1 MKAHRGVKVL
11 AGAFVVTSL
20 VFAAC
25 ATANRAAVKG
35 TSADSGRALAAGDF
49 EKAIEIQKQ
58 RYRSDPRDKKLLAEY
73 IRTVEEGKKAADL
86 ALRRG
91 SYGTASGTYRILL
104 DGWDGFSAFAAKL
117 TFRRAELEAGLK
129 SCLIAQWGVQYG
141 QELRAGRYD
150 KALAVYQA
158 GLKEYP
164 GNKTLGAAYAGAV
177 DELEA
182 IGRKALAARDYA
194 LAGRVDALL
203 LRNFASFDGLAA
215 RPGVS
220 REKLAEA
227 IELCRS
233 SLTKNGLAEYRKGN
247 LEKAISTWESL
258 LTFDPKNAE
267 IRKAVE
273 TAKAQLAKI
282 KSMAPGAGRGPS
294 NSRADK
300 SQPGSAFPST

>member
-1 MKAHRGVKVL
+1 MKAHRGVKILV
-11 AGAFVVTSL
+11 GAFALSSL

-25 ATANRAAVKG
+25 ATANKAVVKG
-35 TSADSGRALAAGDF
+35 TAADPGRALAAGDF

-58 RYRSDPRDKKLLAEY
+58 LHRNNPRDKKHLSEY
-73 IRTVEEGKKAADL
+73 IRTVEEGKKGADL

-91 SYGTASGTYRILL
+91 SYGTATGTYRILL

-117 TFRRAELEAGLK
+117 TFRRADLEAGLK

-141 QELRAGRYD
+141 QELKAGQYD

-158 GLKEYP
+158 GLREYP
-164 GNKTLGAAYAGAV
+164 GDKTLGAAFAGAV
-177 DELEA
+177 DDLEA
-182 IGRKALAARDYA
+182 IGRKALASQDYG

-203 LRNFASFDGLAA
+203 LRDFASFDGLAT
-215 RPGVS
+215 RPSAS

-233 SLTKNGLAEYRKGN
+233 NLTKNGLAEYRKGY
-247 LEKAISTWESL
+247 LTKAIATWESL
-258 LTFDPKNAE
+258 LVFDPKNAE

-273 TAKAQLAKI
+273 TAKAQLGKI
-282 KSMAPGAGRGPS
+282 KSMAPDASRGPS
-294 NSRADK
+294 NSRANK
-300 SQPGSAFPST
+300 S

>member
-1 MKAHRGVKVL
+1 MKAQRGVKILV
-11 AGAFVVTSL
+11 GALVVTSL
-20 VFAAC
+20 VLAAC

-35 TSADSGRALAAGDF
+35 ASADSGRALAAGDF

-58 RYRSDPRDKKLLAEY
+58 LYRNDPRDKKILSGY
-73 IRTVEEGKKAADL
+73 VRTVEECKKAADL

-104 DGWDGFSAFAAKL
+104 GGWDGFSAFAAKL
-117 TFRRAELEAGLK
+117 TFRRADLEAGLK

-141 QELRAGRYD
+141 QELKAGRYD

-158 GLKEYP
+158 GLGEYP
-164 GNKTLGAAYAGAV
+164 GDKTLGAVYAGTV
-177 DELEA
+177 EELEA
-182 IGRKALAARDYA
+182 IGRKALDANDYA

-203 LRNFASFDGLAA
+203 LRNFASFDALAT
-215 RPGVS
+215 RPRVS
-220 REKLAEA
+220 REELAEA

-247 LEKAISTWESL
+247 LEKAIATWQGL
-258 LTFDPKNAE
+258 LVFDPENAE

-273 TAKAQLAKI
+273 TAKAQLAKL
-282 KSMAPGAGRGPS
+282 KSMAPGEGRWPS
-294 NSRADK
+294 CELIRGHNTNFRIS
-300 SQPGSAFPST
+300 

>member
-1 MKAHRGVKVL
+1 MKARRGVKVL
-11 AGAFVVTSL
+11 VGAFVVTIF
-20 VFAAC
+20 VFTAC
-25 ATANRAAVKG
+25 ATANRTAVKRA
-35 TSADSGRALAAGDF
+35 SADSGRALAAGDL

-58 RYRSDPRDKKLLAEY
+58 LYRNDPRDKKILSGY

-104 DGWDGFSAFAAKL
+104 DGWNGFSAFAAKL
-117 TFRRAELEAGLK
+117 TFRRADLEAGLR
-129 SCLIAQWGVQYG
+129 SCLIAQWGIQYG
-141 QELRAGRYD
+141 QELRSGRYD

-158 GLKEYP
+158 GLREYP
-164 GNKTLGAAYAGAV
+164 GDKTLGEAYAGAV

-182 IGRKALAARDYA
+182 VGRKALDANDYA

-203 LRNFASFDGLAA
+203 LRNFGSFDALSP

-220 REKLAEA
+220 REKLVEA
-227 IELCRS
+227 IDLCRS

-247 LEKAISTWESL
+247 LDKAIATWESL
-258 LTFDPKNAE
+258 LVFGPENAE

-273 TAKAQLAKI
+273 TAKAQLAKL
-282 KSMAPGAGRGPS
+282 KSMAPAAGR
-294 NSRADK
+294 RA
-300 SQPGSAFPST
+300 T

>member
-1 MKAHRGVKVL
+1 MKAHRGAKIL

-35 TSADSGRALAAGDF
+35 ASADSGRALAAGDF

-58 RYRSDPRDKKLLAEY
+58 LYRNDPRDKKILSGY
-73 IRTVEEGKKAADL
+73 IRTVEEGNKAADL

-91 SYGTASGTYRILL
+91 SYETASGTYRILL

-117 TFRRAELEAGLK
+117 TFRRADLEAGLK

-150 KALAVYQA
+150 KALAVYRA
-158 GLKEYP
+158 GLREYP
-164 GNKTLGAAYAGAV
+164 GDKTLGSAYAGAV

-182 IGRKALAARDYA
+182 IGSKALAADDYA
-194 LAGRVDALL
+194 KAGTVYALL
-203 LRNFASFDGLAA
+203 FRNFTSFDKLST

-220 REKLAEA
+220 KEKLAEA

-233 SLTKNGLAEYRKGN
+233 GLTKNGLAEYRKGN
-247 LEKAISTWESL
+247 LEKAIATWESL
-258 LTFDPKNAE
+258 LVFDPENAE

-282 KSMAPGAGRGPS
+282 KSMAPGASRGPS
-294 NSRADK
+294 NSRAAM
-300 SQPGSAFPST
+300 SQPGS

>member
-1 MKAHRGVKVL
+1 MKAHRGAKILV
-11 AGAFVVTSL
+11 GAFVVTSL

-35 TSADSGRALAAGDF
+35 ASADSGRALAAGDF

-58 RYRSDPRDKKLLAEY
+58 LYRNDPRDKKILSGY
-73 IRTVEEGKKAADL
+73 IRTVEEGHKAADL

-91 SYGTASGTYRILL
+91 SYETASGTYRILL

-117 TFRRAELEAGLK
+117 TFRRADLEAGLK

-150 KALAVYQA
+150 KALAVYRA
-158 GLKEYP
+158 GLREYP
-164 GNKTLGAAYAGAV
+164 GDKTLGSAYAGAV

-182 IGRKALAARDYA
+182 IGSKALAADDYA
-194 LAGRVDALL
+194 KAGTVYALL
-203 LRNFASFDGLAA
+203 LRNFTSFDKLST

-220 REKLAEA
+220 KEKLAEA

-247 LEKAISTWESL
+247 LEKAIATWESL
-258 LTFDPKNAE
+258 LVFDPENAE

-294 NSRADK
+294 NSRA
-300 SQPGSAFPST
+300 AELLA

>member
-1 MKAHRGVKVL
+1 MMARRGVKILV
-11 AGAFVVTSL
+11 GAFVVTSL

-35 TSADSGRALAAGDF
+35 ASADSGRALAAGDF

-58 RYRSDPRDKKLLAEY
+58 LHRNNPRDKKLLSGY
-73 IRTVEEGKKAADL
+73 IKTVEEGKKAADL

-117 TFRRAELEAGLK
+117 TFRRADLEAGLK

-141 QELRAGRYD
+141 QELGAGRYD

-158 GLKEYP
+158 GLREYP
-164 GNKTLGAAYAGAV
+164 GDKTLGSVYAGAV

-182 IGRKALAARDYA
+182 VGRKALAAHDYA
-194 LAGRVDALL
+194 LAGKVEALL
-203 LRNFASFDGLAA
+203 LRNFASFDGFTA

-247 LEKAISTWESL
+247 LEKAVAAWESL
-258 LTFDPKNAE
+258 LVFDPENAE

-282 KSMAPGAGRGPS
+282 KSMAPVAGR
-294 NSRADK
+294 RDACL
-300 SQPGSAFPST
+300 ALAI